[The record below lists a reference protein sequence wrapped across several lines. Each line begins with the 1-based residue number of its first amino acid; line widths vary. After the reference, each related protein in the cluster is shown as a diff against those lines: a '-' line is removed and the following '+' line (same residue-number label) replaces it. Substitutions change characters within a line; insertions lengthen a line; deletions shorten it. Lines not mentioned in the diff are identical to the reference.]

1 VITVRPIRPG
11 DAEALARH
19 VKPAPL
25 LHEARAQLQRDER
38 GLYLVAVDD
47 ETPVGHVLL
56 KLPPLGTDHPR
67 IAGIPEVEDLY
78 VAAPSRSSGVG
89 AQLLGEAEDAAR
101 SRGFERLGLAI
112 AVRNIAARRFYDRE
126 GYEDAGLGE
135 FWIQGARET
144 CRYLVKAL

>member
-38 GLYLVAVDD
+38 AVYLVAADD
-47 ETPVGHVLL
+47 EVPVGHALL
-56 KLPPLGTDHPR
+56 KLPPLGTEHPR
-67 IAGIPEVEDLY
+67 LPGVPEVEDLY
-78 VAAPSRSSGVG
+78 VAAPCRSNGIGSH
-89 AQLLGEAEDAAR
+89 LLKETEHVAR
-101 SRGFERLGLAI
+101 QRGFDRVGLAV
-112 AVRNIAARRFYDRE
+112 AVRNVAARRFYERA

-135 FWIQGARET
+135 FWIEGARET
-144 CRYLVKAL
+144 CRYLVKPL